1 LLVLAAYPFVPF
13 VPVRKEVDVKRLL
26 TRAAAVAVVATLGLG
41 GAVTPC
47 LAADK
52 PAPATQKATQKKTAS
67 LTQLSGSSQSLL
79 MARSPR
85 AQQSAQEPPSS
96 PSGFFKS
103 KRGAVTLALMGA
115 GVGFTLWSIHHDRQ
129 PVKSPVR

>member
-1 LLVLAAYPFVPF
+1 LLVLAAYPFVPL
-13 VPVRKEVDVKRLL
+13 VPVRKEVDVKGLL

-52 PAPATQKATQKKTAS
+52 PAPATQKKTAS
-67 LTQLSGSSQSLL
+67 LTQLSGTSQSLL
-79 MARSPR
+79 MERAPR

>member
-1 LLVLAAYPFVPF
+1 M
-13 VPVRKEVDVKRLL
+13 KGLL

-52 PAPATQKATQKKTAS
+52 PAPATQKQKKTAS
-67 LTQLSGSSQSLL
+67 LTQLSGSSQALL

-96 PSGFFKS
+96 PSSFFKS

>member
-1 LLVLAAYPFVPF
+1 
-13 VPVRKEVDVKRLL
+13 
-26 TRAAAVAVVATLGLG
+26 VAIVATLGLG

-52 PAPATQKATQKKTAS
+52 PAPATHTTQKKTAS
-67 LTQLSGSSQSLL
+67 LTQLSGTSQSLL
-79 MARSPR
+79 TERAPR

-129 PVKSPVR
+129 PVRSPVR

>member
-1 LLVLAAYPFVPF
+1 
-13 VPVRKEVDVKRLL
+13 VKGLL

-52 PAPATQKATQKKTAS
+52 PAPATQKKKTAS
-67 LTQLSGSSQSLL
+67 LTQLSGTSQSLL
-79 MARSPR
+79 MERAPR

>member
-1 LLVLAAYPFVPF
+1 M
-13 VPVRKEVDVKRLL
+13 KGLL

-47 LAADK
+47 LAADT
-52 PAPATQKATQKKTAS
+52 PAPATQKKKTAS
-67 LTQLSGSSQSLL
+67 LTQLSGTSQSLL
-79 MARSPR
+79 MERAPR